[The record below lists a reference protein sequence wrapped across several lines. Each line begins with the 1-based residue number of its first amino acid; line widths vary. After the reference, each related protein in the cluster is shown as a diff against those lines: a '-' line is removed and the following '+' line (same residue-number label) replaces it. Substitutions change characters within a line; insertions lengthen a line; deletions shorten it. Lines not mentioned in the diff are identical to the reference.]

1 MNPSMTLRILTRL
14 SASLITLLG
23 TAVITFLLMN
33 LVPGDVA
40 RVIAGAKASPEVL
53 QEIHR
58 KLHLDEPLPWRLGIY
73 LGQLAR
79 GDLGYSYVT
88 EQPVSE
94 AIAKRVPVT
103 AMVGLMAVV
112 LWMGLAIPI
121 GVFTATRRGKWP
133 DRAVLVGATLTL
145 SLPAFWLARMAQ
157 YWLSYRWGV
166 FPVAGFRGIA
176 HLVLPALTLALLA
189 AGYYSR
195 LIHAS
200 MIDVLDQPY
209 IRAARAKGLS
219 EPEVLIRHG
228 LRNAMIPVVTVLGMD
243 IAYLLGGVVFVE
255 NVFALPG
262 IGTLAVQSV
271 FNLDVAMILGVVLFS
286 GSCVVGTNLLV
297 DLLYQ
302 WIDPRVKPSH

>member
-1 MNPSMTLRILTRL
+1 MIPRFIRRL
-14 SASLITLLG
+14 LGAVVTLLG
-23 TAVITFLLMN
+23 TAAITFLLMN
-33 LVPGDVA
+33 CVPGDVA

-58 KLHLDEPLPWRLGIY
+58 KLHLYDPLPMRLLLY

-79 GDLGYSYVT
+79 GDLGHSYVT
-88 EQPVSE
+88 DQPVAE
-94 AIAKRVPVT
+94 AIASRIPTT
-103 AMVGLMAVV
+103 AVLALIAVV
-112 LWMGLAIPI
+112 LWMTLAIPI
-121 GVFTATRRGKWP
+121 GVFTATRRGSWP
-133 DRAVLVGATLTL
+133 DRAVLVAATLTL

-157 YWLSYRWGV
+157 YWLSYRWGL
-166 FPVAGFRGIA
+166 FPVAGFRGVA

-189 AGYYSR
+189 VGYYSR
-195 LIHAS
+195 LIHTS
-200 MIDVLDQPY
+200 LVEVLDQPF

-219 EPEVLIRHG
+219 EPVVLLRYG

-243 IAYLLGGVVFVE
+243 IAFLLGGVVFVE

-286 GSCVVGTNLLV
+286 GACVVGTNLLV

-302 WIDPRVKPSH
+302 WIDPRVKQTH